1 MKRRISFLPFAAII
15 VAVVAAVAVARMQ
28 PRRTPTNPPSPPPAS
43 EFQHTVAAVGLIE
56 SSSEN
61 IRIGS
66 HLSGIVDEVL
76 VRAGDEV
83 ESGGPLFRLETRHLR
98 AALADADAALE
109 VARSGVGV
117 ADATLSDMRQ
127 QLDLV
132 LAVRDK
138 RAISEDDLQRR
149 RHAVATAEARLIQA
163 RAAVKASQAERQRVE
178 VEIDRSVVRAPIAGT
193 VLKVNVRAG
202 EFASAGALAE
212 PLIIL
217 GNVKPLFVRVDVD
230 EHEAARVRPQ
240 ASALA
245 ALRGDASIRSPLRF
259 VRFEPL
265 VVPKRALTGD
275 SSERVDTRV
284 LQVLYELERA
294 DPRFFVG
301 QQMDVFIDDAK
312 GRL

>member
-1 MKRRISFLPFAAII
+1 MKKRFSVLPIIAII
-15 VAVVAAVAVARMQ
+15 VAIAAAVAVAAMQ
-28 PRRTPTNPPSPPPAS
+28 PRRKANAPPGAPPTT
-43 EFQHTVAAVGLIE
+43 EFRRTVAAVGLIE

-66 HLSGIVDEVL
+66 HLSGIVDEVA
-76 VRAGDEV
+76 VRAGDDV
-83 ESGGPLFRLETRHLR
+83 AANAPLFRLETRHLR

-109 VARSGVGV
+109 VARTGVGV
-117 ADATLSDMRQ
+117 AEANAGDMKQ

-138 RAISEDDLQRR
+138 RAVSEDDVQRR
-149 RHAVATAEARLIQA
+149 RYAVATAEARLAQA
-163 RAAVKASQAERQRVE
+163 RAAVKAAEADRDRVR
-178 VEIDRSVVRAPIAGT
+178 VEIDRSTVRAPIAGT

-202 EFASAGALAE
+202 EFASAGVVAE

-217 GNVKPLFVRVDVD
+217 GNVKPLYVRVDVD
-230 EHEAARVRPQ
+230 EHEAARVQ
-240 ASALA
+240 AQAPAVA

-259 VRFEPL
+259 VRIEPL
-265 VVPKRALTGD
+265 VIPKRSLTGD

-284 LQVLYELERA
+284 LQVLYQIERS

-301 QQMDVFIDDAK
+301 QQMDVFIE
-312 GRL
+312 GQS

>member
-1 MKRRISFLPFAAII
+1 MKRRISILPIAAIV
-15 VAVVAAVAVARMQ
+15 VAILAAVAVARMQ
-28 PRRTPTNPPSPPPAS
+28 PRRVPTNPPTPPPNS
-43 EFQHTVAAVGLIE
+43 EFRNTVAAVGLIE

-83 ESGGPLFRLETRHLR
+83 REGAPLFRLDTRHLR
-98 AALADADAALE
+98 AALNDADAAVD

-117 ADATLSDMRQ
+117 AEATLADMRE
-127 QLDLV
+127 QLALV
-132 LAVRDK
+132 LSVRDK
-138 RAISEDDLQRR
+138 RAVSEDDVQRR
-149 RHAVATAEARLIQA
+149 RHAVATAEARLAQA
-163 RAAVKASQAERQRVE
+163 RAAVKAAEAERERVR
-178 VEIDRSVVRAPIAGT
+178 VEIDRSIVRSPIAAS

-202 EFASAGALAE
+202 EFAAAGALAE

-230 EHEAARVRPQ
+230 EHEVARVHPE
-240 ASALA
+240 AAAVA

-275 SSERVDTRV
+275 SAERVDTRV
-284 LQVLYELERA
+284 LQVLYRLERA
-294 DPRFFVG
+294 DSRFFVG
-301 QQMDVFIDDAK
+301 QQMDVFIDDTK

>member
-1 MKRRISFLPFAAII
+1 MKRRISVLPI
-15 VAVVAAVAVARMQ
+15 VAIVVAIVAAVAIARMQ
-28 PRRTPTNPPSPPPAS
+28 PRRNPTNPPAPPPAS
-43 EFQHTVAAVGLIE
+43 EFSHTVAAVGLIE

-66 HLSGIVDEVL
+66 HLSGTVDEVL
-76 VRAGDEV
+76 VRAGDQV
-83 ESGGPLFRLETRHLR
+83 ESGAPLFRLETRHLR
-98 AALADADAALE
+98 AALGDSEAALD

-117 ADATLSDMRQ
+117 AEATLADLRT
-127 QLDLV
+127 QLALV

-138 RAISEDDLQRR
+138 RAVSEDDVQQR
-149 RHAVATAEARLIQA
+149 RHAVETSEAKLLQA
-163 RAAVKASQAERQRVE
+163 QAAVKAAEAARQRVQL
-178 VEIDRSVVRAPIAGT
+178 EIDRSVVRAPITGT
-193 VLKVNVRAG
+193 VLKVNVRPG
-202 EFASAGALAE
+202 EYAAAGALAE
-212 PLIIL
+212 PLIIF

-230 EHEAARVRPQ
+230 EHEAARVRPE
-240 ASALA
+240 ASAVA
-245 ALRGDASIRSPLRF
+245 ALRGDASVRSTLRF

-275 SSERVDTRV
+275 SAERVDTRV
-284 LQVLYELERA
+284 LQVVYELQRA

>member
-1 MKRRISFLPFAAII
+1 MKRRISVLPI
-15 VAVVAAVAVARMQ
+15 VAIVVAIVAAVAIARMQ
-28 PRRTPTNPPSPPPAS
+28 PRRNPTNPPAPPPAS
-43 EFQHTVAAVGLIE
+43 EFSHTVAAVGLIE

-66 HLSGIVDEVL
+66 HLSGTVDEVL
-76 VRAGDEV
+76 VRAGDQV
-83 ESGGPLFRLETRHLR
+83 ESGAPLFRLETRHLR
-98 AALADADAALE
+98 AALGDAEAALD

-117 ADATLSDMRQ
+117 AEATLADLRT
-127 QLDLV
+127 QLALV

-138 RAISEDDLQRR
+138 RAVSEDDVQQR
-149 RHAVATAEARLIQA
+149 RHAVETSEAKLLQA
-163 RAAVKASQAERQRVE
+163 QAAVKAAEAARQRVQ
-178 VEIDRSVVRAPIAGT
+178 VEIDRSVVRAPITGT
-193 VLKVNVRAG
+193 VLKVNVRPG
-202 EFASAGALAE
+202 EYAAAGALAE

-230 EHEAARVRPQ
+230 EHEAARVRPE
-240 ASALA
+240 ASAVA
-245 ALRGDASIRSPLRF
+245 ALRGDASVRSTLRF

-275 SSERVDTRV
+275 SAERVDTRV
-284 LQVLYELERA
+284 LQVVYELQRA

>member
-1 MKRRISFLPFAAII
+1 MKRRIPILPIVAII
-15 VAVVAAVAVARMQ
+15 IAIVAAVAVARMQ
-28 PRRTPTNPPSPPPAS
+28 PKRTPTDPPAPPPAS
-43 EFQHTVAAVGLIE
+43 QFQHTVAAVGLIE

-66 HLSGIVDEVL
+66 HLSGVVDDVL
-76 VRAGDEV
+76 VRAGHAV
-83 ESGGPLFRLETRHLR
+83 EAGAPLFRLDTRHLR
-98 AALADADAALE
+98 AALNDADAALD
-109 VARSGVGV
+109 VSRSGVGV
-117 ADATLSDMRQ
+117 AEATVADLEQ

-138 RAISEDDLQRR
+138 RAVSEDDVQRR
-149 RHAVATAEARLIQA
+149 RHAVATAQARLAQG
-163 RAAVKASQAERQRVE
+163 RAAVKAADAERQRAA

-193 VLKVNVRAG
+193 VLKVNVRSG

-217 GNVKPLFVRVDVD
+217 GNVKPLYVRVDID
-230 EHEAARVRPQ
+230 EHEVARLRPD
-240 ASALA
+240 APAVA

-259 VRFEPL
+259 IRFEPL

-275 SSERVDTRV
+275 SAERVDTRV

-294 DPRFFVG
+294 DSRFFVG
-301 QQMDVFIDDAK
+301 QQMDVFIDDGK

>member
-1 MKRRISFLPFAAII
+1 MKRRISILPIIATI
-15 VAVVAAVAVARMQ
+15 VAILAAVAVARMQ
-28 PRRTPTNPPSPPPAS
+28 PRRTPTNPPAPPPAS

-66 HLSGIVDEVL
+66 HLSGIVDQVL
-76 VRAGDEV
+76 VRAGDDV
-83 ESGGPLFRLETRHLR
+83 EAAAPLFRLETRHLR
-98 AALADADAALE
+98 AALGNADAALD

-117 ADATLSDMRQ
+117 AEATLADVKE
-127 QLDLV
+127 QLALV
-132 LAVRDK
+132 IAVRDK
-138 RAISEDDLQRR
+138 RAVSEDDVQQR
-149 RHAVATAEARLIQA
+149 RHAVETAEARLVQA
-163 RAAVKASQAERQRVE
+163 RAAVKAADAERQRVQ

-193 VLKVNVRAG
+193 VLKVDVRPG
-202 EFASAGALAE
+202 EFAAAGALAE

-217 GNVKPLFVRVDVD
+217 GRIKPLFVRVDVD
-230 EHEAARVRPQ
+230 EHEAARVHPD
-240 ASALA
+240 APAVA
-245 ALRGDASIRSPLRF
+245 ALRGDASVRSPLRF

-275 SSERVDTRV
+275 SAERVDTRV
-284 LQVLYELERA
+284 LQVVYELERT

-301 QQMDVFIDDAK
+301 QQMDVFIEDAK